1 MSYYNERSDLQR
13 SLHLDDGDGDDVVV
27 VAVAVVDSPV
37 ELSHLPLLHPQYSK
51 EHSQNRD
58 CHLDLIAGS

>member
-1 MSYYNERSDLQR
+1 MSYCNERSDSQR

-27 VAVAVVDSPV
+27 VAVVDSPV